1 MLSLDGM
8 PFSAAGLKPV
18 VALPRLR
25 YLSIRGC
32 QVPYDDVE
40 QIRTN
45 MPTLRIDR

>member
-1 MLSLDGM
+1 MLELDGI
-8 PFSAAGLKPV
+8 PLSAAGLKPV

-40 QIRTN
+40 QIRIN
-45 MPTLRIDR
+45 MPTLRIER